1 VPTQKLSLYSITP
14 VWVLVAL
21 VGGLILFLS
30 PPDQHLLWLS
40 ITLAISAILTFCIQ
54 LGLDRK
60 EGLVNRVMASL
71 GGSLVI
77 LAVATA
83 ASLLVAAA

>member
-1 VPTQKLSLYSITP
+1 MRLEKLSLYSVTP
-14 VWVLVAL
+14 VWVVVAL
-21 VGGLILFLS
+21 GAVLILVLV
-30 PPDQHLLWLS
+30 PVDQHLLWLS
-40 ITLAISAILTFCIQ
+40 IALAAGTILTFCVQ

-71 GGSLVI
+71 GGSVII

-83 ASLLVAAA
+83 ASALLG

>member
-1 VPTQKLSLYSITP
+1 MPIEKLSLYTVTP

-21 VGGLILFLS
+21 AAGLILFLA
-30 PPDQHLLWLS
+30 PPVEHLLWLS
-40 ITLAISAILTFCIQ
+40 VTLAAGTILSFCIQ

-71 GGSLVI
+71 GGSIVV
-77 LAVATA
+77 LAIATGVSA
-83 ASLLVAAA
+83 LLG